1 MDLASAIAIEM
12 IGAYDSVIDVCSPLE
27 FVHMKPAIQDWPLL
41 VDSWQDTVPF
51 VLTSKGDLV
60 VGNIK
65 QPKLFH
71 YVEKSFM
78 SEKILRKLKELTNE

>member
-1 MDLASAIAIEM
+1 
-12 IGAYDSVIDVCSPLE
+12 
-27 FVHMKPAIQDWPLL
+27 MKPAIQSWPMLSE
-41 VDSWQDTVPF
+41 SWQDTVPF
-51 VLTSKGDLV
+51 VLNSKGHLV

-78 SEKILRKLKELTNE
+78 SKKILKKLKELSNE